1 MLVDVVLYGG
11 ELDLLRARLDYLQA
25 DETIVVEGDR
35 HFTGE
40 WKGFTFRD
48 VQNEFPGV
56 RYWPVT
62 SRRSHNPWDNEFHQR
77 SDAHYLLQQLSLP
90 DDAIVGLFD
99 ADEIP
104 DRDLIRS
111 VPELSAWW
119 MDKFQGSAFWF
130 EFSELTGVSGAWSHL
145 RGSDFAAVRRNRNA
159 LNHIRGG
166 FHLSSFGTLEE
177 LQRKWNG
184 FSHQEFQRPNMNEWL
199 ANCFESGRAI
209 QNGVFLTQLDEMPEG
224 MPAYIRERRGPE
236 HWYRKRPIS

>member
-11 ELDLLRARLDYLQA
+11 ELDLLRVRLDYLQA

-35 HFTGE
+35 YFTNE
-40 WKGFTFRD
+40 WKGFSFRD
-48 VQNEFPGV
+48 VQDEFPGV

-62 SRRSHNPWDNEFHQR
+62 SREYSDPWRNEFHQR

-104 DRDLIRS
+104 DRDLIRAT
-111 VPELSAWW
+111 PELSAWW
-119 MDKFQGSAFWF
+119 MEKFQGSAFWYQQT
-130 EFSELTGVSGAWSHL
+130 ELTGVSGAWRYL
-145 RGSDFAAVRRNRNA
+145 QGANLADVRRARNSLPA
-159 LNHIRGG
+159 LRGG

-177 LQRKWNG
+177 TVSKWNG
-184 FSHQEFQRPNMNEWL
+184 FSHQELNRPNMAEWVE
-199 ANCFESGRAI
+199 NCWVSGRAI
-209 QNGVFLTQLDEMPEG
+209 ENGIHMTEVDEMPER

-236 HWYRKRPIS
+236 HWYRRRDAS